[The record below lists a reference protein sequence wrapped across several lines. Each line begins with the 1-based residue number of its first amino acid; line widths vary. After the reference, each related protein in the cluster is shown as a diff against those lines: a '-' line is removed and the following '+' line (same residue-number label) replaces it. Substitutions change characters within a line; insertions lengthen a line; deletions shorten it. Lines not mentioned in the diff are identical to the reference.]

1 MVSWT
6 IQAEALRKAL
16 CEKDVPAKV
25 YVGMR
30 YWHPFTE
37 EAIEQVGGLTYILIT
52 CVFLLG
58 SFSN

>member
-16 CEKDVPAKV
+16 CEKHVPAKV

-37 EAIEQVGGLTYILIT
+37 EAIEQVRVLTYILIT
-52 CVFLLG
+52 CVF
-58 SFSN
+58 F